1 MTSKRSI
8 RRLACIGEV
17 MIELSTDPQGQTRL
31 GIAGDSY
38 NTAVYLKRLL
48 PGADTIVSYVTA
60 LGTDR
65 FSTRILDDMAA
76 HDLDTTHIERRAD
89 KSPGL
94 YAIDT
99 DASGERSFTYWRSDS
114 AARTLFSAP
123 CEVTPDVLNQFD
135 LVYLSAITLAIL
147 PDAVR
152 ALLAE
157 RIDRFREAGG
167 WFAFDSNYRP
177 TLWEDSETARNW
189 TTRFWGSSDLA
200 LPSVDDEMAL
210 FGDSDENAV
219 LARLAKAGVKRGAL
233 KRGAEGPLS
242 LTDRTVPDGLARVD
256 RVIDSTAAG
265 DSFNAGYLAAI
276 AEGDSDHEAMRRG
289 HNLAA
294 RVIAHRGAIIPPDAM
309 AG

>member
-1 MTSKRSI
+1 MTPKRSI

-17 MIELSTDPQGQTRL
+17 MIELASDPQGQIRL
-31 GIAGDSY
+31 GFAGDTY

-48 PGADTIVSYVTA
+48 PDADTPISYVTA

-65 FSTRILDDMAA
+65 FSARILADMAA
-76 HDLDTTHIERRAD
+76 HGIDATHIEQRAD

-99 DASGERSFTYWRSDS
+99 DETGERSFTYWRSDS

-123 CEVTPDVLNQFD
+123 CKVTPDVLDQFD
-135 LVYLSAITLAIL
+135 LVYLSAITLAVL
-147 PDAVR
+147 PASVR

-157 RIDRFREAGG
+157 RIDRFRAAGG

-177 TLWEDSETARNW
+177 TLWEDRDAAQDW
-189 TTRFWGSSDLA
+189 TMRYWSRADLA

-210 FGDSDENAV
+210 FGESSEDAV
-219 LARLAKAGVKRGAL
+219 LARLAGAGVTRGAL

-242 LTDRTVPDGLARVD
+242 LADKTVPDRLVRVA

-276 AEGDSDHEAMRRG
+276 AGGSTDHEAMRRG

-294 RVIAHRGAIIPPDAM
+294 RVIAHRGAIIPIDEM
-309 AG
+309 AL

>member
-8 RRLACIGEV
+8 RRQACIGEV
-17 MIELSTDPQGQTRL
+17 MIELASDPQGQIRL
-31 GIAGDSY
+31 GIAGDTY

-48 PGADTIVSYVTA
+48 PNADTPVSYLTA
-60 LGTDR
+60 LGADR
-65 FSTRILDDMAA
+65 FSARILADMAA
-76 HDLDTTHIERRAD
+76 HGIDATHIEQRAD

-99 DASGERSFTYWRSDS
+99 DEAGERSFTYWRSDS

-123 CEVTPDVLNQFD
+123 CKVTPDVLDQFD
-135 LVYLSAITLAIL
+135 LVYLSAITLAVL
-147 PDAVR
+147 PVSVR
-152 ALLAE
+152 VLLAE
-157 RIDRFREAGG
+157 RIDRFRAAGG

-177 TLWEDSETARNW
+177 TLWEDCDTARDW
-189 TTRFWGSSDLA
+189 TMRYWSLADLA

-210 FGDSDENAV
+210 FGESSEDAV
-219 LARLAKAGVKRGAL
+219 LARLAAAGVTRGAL

-242 LTDRTVPDGLARVD
+242 LADRTVPDGLARVA

-276 AEGDSDHEAMRRG
+276 ASGCSDHEAMRRG

-294 RVIAHRGAIIPPDAM
+294 RVIAHRGAIIPIDAM
-309 AG
+309 AL